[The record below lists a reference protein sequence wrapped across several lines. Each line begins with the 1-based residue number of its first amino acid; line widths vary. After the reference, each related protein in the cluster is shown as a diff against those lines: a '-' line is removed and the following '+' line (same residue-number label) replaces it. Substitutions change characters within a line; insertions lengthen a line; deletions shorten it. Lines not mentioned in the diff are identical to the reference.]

1 MKILEDETTE
11 QEEKGTIEVPILKQF
26 ITHLNQVVYTK
37 ELALQTEKR
46 RTRIAK
52 LQGYIAGV
60 RKYKKLMNAAGFV
73 DTNTQERARP
83 FFAVDDE
90 GNTRCIINSQEITE
104 INIMAQAFIYMPE
117 YQAFKKMREREIEQ
131 AKTNLFFYFNKGR
144 DLYWCREWYNAM
156 IQIDEWIEQLQI
168 RVQWLEA
175 EKERTEKRAIEELPF
190 ENMEA

>member
-1 MKILEDETTE
+1 MKILEDETTK
-11 QEEKGTIEVPILKQF
+11 QKEKRTLEVPIFKQF

-117 YQAFKKMREREIEQ
+117 YQAFKKMRECEIEK
-131 AKTNLFFYFNKGR
+131 AKTNLFFYSDKGR